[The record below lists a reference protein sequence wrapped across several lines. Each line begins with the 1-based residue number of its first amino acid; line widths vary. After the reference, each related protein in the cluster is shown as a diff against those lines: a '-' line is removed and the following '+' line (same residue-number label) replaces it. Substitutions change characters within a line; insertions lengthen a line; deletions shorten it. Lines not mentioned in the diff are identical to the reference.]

1 MAQTPN
7 VILEGGGPLIPSA
20 ERIRFLPN
28 TAETFKLFLGNRHE
42 HYEPTDTRQA
52 HHDGREL
59 RVFRRVRRTY
69 VAEQRVRA
77 AGGRRPAPRAGAA
90 RSLRRAW
97 PPA

>member
-7 VILEGGGPLIPSA
+7 VILEGGGPLIPTD

-42 HYEPTDTRQA
+42 HYEPSDTRHA

-59 RVFRRVRRTY
+59 RVFKWVRRTY
-69 VAEQRVRA
+69 VAE
-77 AGGRRPAPRAGAA
+77 
-90 RSLRRAW
+90 
-97 PPA
+97 